1 MQRSWPLTWTA
12 RGAADELADID
23 RMKQCVLGDVWPSQF
38 ADDSASVEYQHAIAD
53 LGELL
58 QIGAVKQD
66 DAARLRLL
74 DDNPVD
80 FRLGAYV
87 NPTSWVVEKQ
97 DARIGLKPFPKRKL
111 LLIAS

>member
-1 MQRSWPLTWTA
+1 MQRSWPLNWIA
-12 RGAADELADID
+12 RRGAAELADID
-23 RMKQCVLGDVWPSQF
+23 RMQQCVLGNVWPSQF

-66 DAARLRLL
+66 DAARLRLP
-74 DDNPVD
+74 DDNSVD
-80 FRLGAYV
+80 FRLGAHV
-87 NPTSWVVEKQ
+87 DSPSRVVEKQ